1 MVAGLSVQVLSLL
14 LFMTLS
20 LEFGWRV
27 WTHKDELNIKNAP
40 LYHSL
45 KFKVFLYCKPP
56 SLPYFHIPFRDSANN
71 RGETALALATLTIFT
86 RSVFR
91 VAELSGGFG
100 SYLANDEVL
109 YMILEGAMIV
119 IASTALTVMHP
130 GIGFGKEAWEAGDW
144 HFRTRKE
151 VETSE
156 NSASGVK
163 SESGAGNA
171 TGE

>member
-1 MVAGLSVQVLSLL
+1 VSP
-14 LFMTLS
+14 LF
-20 LEFGWRV
+20 
-27 WTHKDELNIKNAP
+27 
-40 LYHSL
+40 
-45 KFKVFLYCKPP
+45 P
-56 SLPYFHIPFRDSANN
+56 SISSHPFRDSANN
-71 RGETALALATLTIFT
+71 RGEIALALATLTIFT

-109 YMILEGAMIV
+109 YMILEGAMVI

-130 GIGFGKEAWEAGDW
+130 GIGFGKEAWTAGDW

-163 SESGAGNA
+163 SESGVGNA

>member
-27 WTHKDELNIKNAP
+27 WTHKDELNIKNAS

-45 KFKVFLYCKPP
+45 KFKVFLFCKAPP
-56 SLPYFHIPFRDSANN
+56 RSSIHFGDSANN
-71 RGETALALATLTIFT
+71 KGETALALATLTIFT

-91 VAELSGGFG
+91 VAELSDGFG

-130 GIGFGKEAWEAGDW
+130 GIGFGKEAWKAGDW
-144 HFRTRKE
+144 HFRTRKG

-156 NSASGVK
+156 NGVLGVK
-163 SESGAGNA
+163 SESGSGNA